1 MKTIKYKMILGIT
14 SLAILTGACEFGDT
28 NVNPAIPADVSA
40 QAIVPAAQTGLAF
53 AVGGEMVRISGLF
66 MQQFEGINAQQFDN
80 YQYLVKASDM
90 DGVWRRVYHNSLN
103 PLVTV
108 LRKAQDEDSKHTEGM
123 VKVLIAH
130 GIGSLSDMFGDV
142 PYNDAFEGLTENNF
156 FPTYDEQEDVYTTV
170 QTLLDEAIMALEG
183 DAGAGPALGAD
194 DLMYGGDTDAWIRV
208 AHSLKAK
215 YYMHT
220 SKVDADAYS
229 NALSEL
235 GDGISSNA
243 EDFEFIFGSGPNE
256 ANPQYQF
263 SQDRGGNIQM
273 DDTFVRL
280 MLDLDDPRYNA
291 FVVPILQEDD
301 NGVVVD
307 TVFSFDV
314 GTYYSMI
321 NSPVVYM
328 SYAEMKFIEA
338 EAELMENGDIT
349 AAEVALQDA
358 ITASLSKII
367 GSVDAAYVVA
377 NSDLQSLTDDEARLG
392 QIMTQKYI
400 ALYSHGL
407 ETWTDFRRT
416 GFPDLTPVSGGNN
429 AFNLNGEI
437 PRRLPYPQ
445 TEIDLNSSNVPI
457 TSPDFQ
463 DRFWWDQ

>member
-40 QAIVPAAQTGLAF
+40 QAIVPAAQAGLAF

-367 GSVDAAYVVA
+367 GSVDAAY
-377 NSDLQSLTDDEARLG
+377 
-392 QIMTQKYI
+392 
-400 ALYSHGL
+400 
-407 ETWTDFRRT
+407 
-416 GFPDLTPVSGGNN
+416 
-429 AFNLNGEI
+429 
-437 PRRLPYPQ
+437 
-445 TEIDLNSSNVPI
+445 
-457 TSPDFQ
+457 
-463 DRFWWDQ
+463 